1 MRFMCCSLSAGGVRR
16 SAADSPDWKF
26 GLIHTVVT
34 RTSSLTSFAGHTG
47 TRGIPGTATPR
58 VNRGDSSIP
67 NPGRSSPRPRRSATV
82 YLDFRRSITM
92 LTCSPSVLGL
102 SLSSGDPLQRHP
114 NGVVNRTLGGLP
126 CGCMFP
132 RLDDVDSTTPP
143 GPSRWPVLPQAPNS
157 EPRVCM
163 DSVARAREKGI
174 PPNGWWSSP
183 GLFDDLE
190 LAAGTGGQVFEPR
203 QNRRFVPPGW
213 EPGLRAGFSVS
224 RRVSGRAGP
233 CGGAGRSV
241 GRSGRAAG
249 RGGGRD
255 PDLAASVVRRAEG
268 LPRGSG

>member
-26 GLIHTVVT
+26 GLIRTVVT

-92 LTCSPSVLGL
+92 LTCSPNVLGL

-163 DSVARAREKGI
+163 DSVARARERAFPRMGGGPRLGCLTI
-174 PPNGWWSSP
+174 SSSRPGRVARCLNHGRTVGLSRLGGSP
-183 GLFDDLE
+183 GSV
-190 LAAGTGGQVFEPR
+190 LASLSAG
-203 QNRRFVPPGW
+203 
-213 EPGLRAGFSVS
+213 A
-224 RRVSGRAGP
+224 
-233 CGGAGRSV
+233 
-241 GRSGRAAG
+241 
-249 RGGGRD
+249 
-255 PDLAASVVRRAEG
+255 
-268 LPRGSG
+268 

>member
-1 MRFMCCSLSAGGVRR
+1 M
-16 SAADSPDWKF
+16 
-26 GLIHTVVT
+26 VT

-67 NPGRSSPRPRRSATV
+67 NPGRSSPRARRSATV

-143 GPSRWPVLPQAPNS
+143 RPSRRPVLPQAPSS
-157 EPRVCM
+157 EPAC
-163 DSVARAREKGI
+163 AWI
-174 PPNGWWSSP
+174 PSPATRQGKTAFPSGWWSWP

-224 RRVSGRAGP
+224 RRVSGRAGL
-233 CGGAGRSV
+233 CGGGGRSG

-255 PDLAASVVRRAEG
+255 PDLAASG
-268 LPRGSG
+268 LEQQSNGQWR

>member
-67 NPGRSSPRPRRSATV
+67 NPGRSSPRARRSATV

-126 CGCMFP
+126 CGCMSPGLMMSIRQRPPDHPGGQSSHRPRTANPACAWIPSPAPGKRAFP
-132 RLDDVDSTTPP
+132 RLGGGPRLGCLTISSSRP
-143 GPSRWPVLPQAPNS
+143 GR
-157 EPRVCM
+157 
-163 DSVARAREKGI
+163 VARCLNHGRTVGLSRL
-174 PPNGWWSSP
+174 GGSP
-183 GLFDDLE
+183 GSV
-190 LAAGTGGQVFEPR
+190 LASLSAG
-203 QNRRFVPPGW
+203 
-213 EPGLRAGFSVS
+213 A
-224 RRVSGRAGP
+224 
-233 CGGAGRSV
+233 
-241 GRSGRAAG
+241 
-249 RGGGRD
+249 
-255 PDLAASVVRRAEG
+255 
-268 LPRGSG
+268 